1 MSSSTEV
8 LVIGA
13 GVLGLSTAAELLRR
27 GHAVT
32 VVDPGSGNASAVA
45 AGMIAPAFEALADW
59 RGSDGRLD
67 RGDLFRAARAHW
79 SAFATAFDLPLH
91 REGAEWRG
99 PDLETVASQLRW
111 LGFAAERSNDAVL
124 TPADWR
130 TDPVAALT
138 RLRSLPGLSVMA
150 GRVRSLTTDGARWTA
165 TLDDGSGLAAK
176 TVVLATGAVGGL
188 DLPEPVAG
196 LVARVQPIRGQ
207 IAFTDRHLVDRAVR
221 GPAGYVAPCPGGAV
235 IGATMDPD
243 RTDLEPDLNRG
254 EGLVRAC
261 LAQIGLSED
270 LPVTWRVGVRGASP
284 DGLPMAGPSGLTGL
298 HLALAPRR
306 NGWLLGPMVARTVV
320 DGLEGRAAGPFAP
333 ALDPRRFA

>member
-13 GVLGLSTAAELLRR
+13 GVLGLSTAAELMRR

-32 VVDPGSGNASAVA
+32 VVDPGGGNASAVA

-59 RGSDGRLD
+59 RASDGRLD
-67 RGDLFRAARAHW
+67 RGDLFRAARSQW

-99 PDLETVASQLRW
+99 PDLEIVASQLRW
-111 LGFAAERSNDAVL
+111 LGFPAERTVDAVV

-130 TDPVAALT
+130 TEPDAALT
-138 RLRSLPGLSVMA
+138 RLRSLPGLTVMA
-150 GRVRSLTTDGARWTA
+150 GRVLSLTTDGTRWTA
-165 TLDDGSGLAAK
+165 MLEDGSGLAAMA
-176 TVVLATGAVGGL
+176 VILATGAEHGL
-188 DLPEPVAG
+188 ALPEPVAG
-196 LVARVQPIRGQ
+196 LVAQVQPIRGQ
-207 IAFTDRHLVDRAVR
+207 IAVTDRILVDRAVR

-235 IGATMDPD
+235 IGATMDAD
-243 RTDLEPDLNRG
+243 RTDLAPDLDRG
-254 EGLVRAC
+254 ETLVRAC
-261 LAQIGLSED
+261 LAQIGLSEG
-270 LPVTWRVGVRGASP
+270 LTVAWRVGVRGATR
-284 DGLPMAGPSGLTGL
+284 DGLPMAGPSGLAGL

-306 NGWLLGPMVARTVV
+306 NGWLLGPLVARTVA
-320 DGLEGRAAGPFAP
+320 DGIEGRAVGPFAP

>member
-1 MSSSTEV
+1 VSSSTEV

-67 RGDLFRAARAHW
+67 RADLFRAARALW
-79 SAFATAFDLPLH
+79 PAFATAFDLPLH

-99 PDLETVASQLRW
+99 PDPDAVTAQLRW
-111 LGFAAERSNDAVL
+111 LGFPAERTGDAVI

-130 TDPVAALT
+130 TEPVAALS
-138 RLRSLPGLSVMA
+138 RLQGLPGLTVAA
-150 GRVRSLTTDGARWTA
+150 GRVLDLKTDGARWTA
-165 TLDDGSGLAAK
+165 TLEDGSGLAASA
-176 TVVLATGAVGGL
+176 VVLATGAVTAL
-188 DLPEPVAG
+188 DLPEPVAR
-196 LVARVQPIRGQ
+196 LIARVQPIRGQ
-207 IAFTDRHLVDRAVR
+207 IAVTDRVLVDRAVR
-221 GPAGYVAPCPGGAV
+221 GPAGYVAPCPGGSV
-235 IGATMDPD
+235 IGATMEPD
-243 RTDLEPDLNRG
+243 RTDLSPDLTRG
-254 EGLVRAC
+254 VALVRTC
-261 LAQIGLSED
+261 LAQIGLSES
-270 LPVTWRVGVRGASP
+270 LPVTWRVGVRGATP
-284 DGLPMAGPSGLTGL
+284 DGLPMAGAAGPAGL

-306 NGWLLGPMVARTVV
+306 NGWLLGPLVARTVV

>member
-13 GVLGLSTAAELLRR
+13 GVLGLSTAAELMRR
-27 GHAVT
+27 GHAVM
-32 VVDPGSGNASAVA
+32 VVDPGGGNASAVA

-67 RGDLFRAARAHW
+67 RSDLFRAARSQW
-79 SAFATAFDLPLH
+79 SAFAAAFDLPLH

-99 PDLETVASQLRW
+99 SDLETVTSQLRW
-111 LGFAAERSNDAVL
+111 LGFPAERTGNSVV

-130 TDPVAALT
+130 TDPVVALL
-138 RLRSLPGLSVMA
+138 RLRALPGLTVVS
-150 GRVRSLTTDGARWTA
+150 GRVRDLILTGDRWTA
-165 TLDDGSGLAAK
+165 MLDDGSGLAAK
-176 TVVLATGAVGGL
+176 TVVLATGAVG
-188 DLPEPVAG
+188 DLTLPDPAARLAARIQPV
-196 LVARVQPIRGQ
+196 RGQ
-207 IAFTDRHLVDRAVR
+207 IAVTDRVLVERAVR

-235 IGATMDPD
+235 IGATMEPD
-243 RTDLEPDLNRG
+243 RTDLTPDLERG
-254 EGLVRAC
+254 ATLVRAC

-270 LPVTWRVGVRGASP
+270 LAVTWRVGVRGATP
-284 DGLPMAGPSGLTGL
+284 DGLPMAGASDLAGL

-306 NGWLLGPMVARTVV
+306 NGWLLGPLVARTVA
-320 DGLEGRAAGPFAP
+320 DGIEGRAAGTFAP